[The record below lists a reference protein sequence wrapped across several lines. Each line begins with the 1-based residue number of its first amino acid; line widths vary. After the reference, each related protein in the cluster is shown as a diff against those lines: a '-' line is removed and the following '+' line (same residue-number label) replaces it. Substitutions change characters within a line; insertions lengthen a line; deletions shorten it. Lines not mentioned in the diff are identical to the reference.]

1 MLVLARE
8 PEQHEAAEP
17 LPETVGPYLRRKE
30 AQERHSLPGAP
41 QLADLRR
48 MAP

>member
-8 PEQHEAAEP
+8 PHEDAEP
-17 LPETVGPYLRRKE
+17 TPETVGPYLRRKE
-30 AQERHSLPGAP
+30 AQERPFPPAAP

-48 MAP
+48 IAP